1 MPHSS
6 LKHLMLRAL
15 TKDMLLNLEDGLK
28 AEALNAHEVAKVHSG
43 LKNIRRIRSTE
54 GVLRFN
60 KMEERFEEV
69 CKEHGGKAL
78 EGGVIPNT
86 DRKTFQPFFRFEAG
100 GQGFIFGLAMM
111 PEPKTLPHKNKSR
124 AAGVSINHYLVPS
137 LFDDEGPKRGD
148 IFVLLL
154 VSRDRTRAGFI
165 EEIAIGVID
174 SKYESF
180 LFYEPLDKFFSG
192 EEEVT
197 STPPSDPT
205 PPSPPVSL
213 KKAITPFIPPEVLP
227 EEKKDTG
234 TE

>member
-6 LKHLMLRAL
+6 LKRLMLRAL

-28 AEALNAHEVAKVHSG
+28 AETLNAREITKVHSG
-43 LKNIRRIRSTE
+43 LKNIRRIRSAE

-60 KMEERFEEV
+60 KIEERFEEV

-78 EGGVIPNT
+78 GGGVIPNT
-86 DRKTFQPFFRFEAG
+86 DRKIFQPFFRFEAE

-124 AAGVSINHYLVPS
+124 AAGVSINRHLVPS
-137 LFDDEGPKRGD
+137 LFDDEGPKMGD

-174 SKYESF
+174 SKYETF

-192 EEEVT
+192 EEEVH
-197 STPPSDPT
+197 STPPADPT
-205 PPSPPVSL
+205 PPSSPISL

>member
-43 LKNIRRIRSTE
+43 LKNMRRIRSTE

-124 AAGVSINHYLVPS
+124 VAGVSINHYLVPS
-137 LFDDEGPKRGD
+137 LFDDEGPKKGD

-192 EEEVT
+192 EEAVT

-205 PPSPPVSL
+205 PPVSL